1 MSTERLRA
9 WLLLALWPCASGA
22 GAARA
27 DGTVVLTGAELVTV
41 SGERI
46 PNGRIVIADEK
57 IAALGPAAS
66 IPAPAGAELR
76 DVSGKLIIPG
86 LVDTHSHLGVYALPR
101 VPANADG
108 NEASGPVQ
116 SALRAQDGLW
126 PGDPGIRM
134 ALAGG
139 VTTAN
144 VMPGSGN
151 PVGGQTL
158 YVKLR
163 GRTVDEMAID
173 DPATVGGLKLAA
185 GENPKRGGAEGNR
198 APRTRMAVAALQRD
212 LFVRAQEYRL
222 ERAAATETEPVPLDL
237 ELEPVVEALEK
248 KRTVHFHC
256 HRADDIATALR
267 LRQEFGFD
275 LVLQHVTEGFAVA
288 DEIAR
293 AGVPASIIV
302 LDSPGGKP
310 EARALDFANGAALE
324 RAGVRVAIHS
334 DDPIT
339 HSRLLLRSAA
349 FAVRGGMSRDAALRA
364 VTLEAA
370 RMLRLERRIGSLE
383 VGKDADL
390 VVLSGDPF
398 SVYTHVLETWIEG
411 ERVFDRARPEDR
423 RYAVGGFAA
432 AEEAGR

>member
-1 MSTERLRA
+1 VRV
-9 WLLLALWPCASGA
+9 LLLALLLAVIPA
-22 GAARA
+22 GLARA
-27 DGTVVLTGAELVTV
+27 AGTLVISGAELVTV

-46 PNGRIVIADEK
+46 PNGRIVIADGK

-66 IPAPAGAELR
+66 VPVPEGAEVRDRAGAL
-76 DVSGKLIIPG
+76 VIPG
-86 LVDTHSHLGVYALPR
+86 LVDTHSHLGVFALPR

-108 NEASGPVQ
+108 NESSGPVQ
-116 SALRAQDGLW
+116 SALRALDGLW
-126 PGDPGIRM
+126 PGDPAIRM

-151 PVGGQTL
+151 PVGGQTVH
-158 YVKLR
+158 VKLR
-163 GRTVDEMAID
+163 GRTVDEMRID
-173 DPATVGGLKLAA
+173 DPATAGGLKLAA
-185 GENPKRGGAEGNR
+185 GENPKRGGAEGGR
-198 APRTRMAVAALQRD
+198 APQTRMAVAALQRD
-212 LFVRAQEYRL
+212 LFVRAQEYRRK
-222 ERAAATETEPVPLDL
+222 RAAASDAEPAPLDL

-248 KRTVHFHC
+248 KRTVHYHC

-275 LVLQHVTEGFAVA
+275 LVLQHVTEGFELAG
-288 DEIAR
+288 EIAR

-310 EARALDFANGAALE
+310 EAGRLGFANGAALE
-324 RAGVRVAIHS
+324 RAGVRVAIHT

-339 HSRLLLRSAA
+339 HSRLMLRSAA

-370 RMLRLERRIGSLE
+370 RMLRLERRVGSLE

-398 SVYTHVLETWIEG
+398 SVYTHVLETYIEG
-411 ERVFDRARPEDR
+411 ERVFDRANPEDR

-432 AEEAGR
+432 ADGAGGAR